1 MSSSAKK
8 TACCFEN
15 RMPELCPS
23 KKEER
28 KEKQYRKEESK
39 QPHRD
44 PQAKCG
50 TNSDLSFRPS
60 LWLSS

>member
-8 TACCFEN
+8 QPAVLKTGCLSSA
-15 RMPELCPS
+15 PP